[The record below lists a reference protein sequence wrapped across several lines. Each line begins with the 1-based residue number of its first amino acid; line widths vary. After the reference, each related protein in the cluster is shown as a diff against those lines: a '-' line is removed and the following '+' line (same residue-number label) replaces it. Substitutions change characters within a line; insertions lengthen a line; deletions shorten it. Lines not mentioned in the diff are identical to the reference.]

1 MQPEE
6 QRGPLSD
13 TRLFILAALIG
24 AGGMSLV
31 VAQVLWF
38 VPRAADLKFLLAVFL
53 AVPFITLLILPVMP
67 RQRHIDLKIRY
78 GWRSPV
84 AWIELGLPGALALI
98 SLAAIGF
105 SGDFGHNWG
114 LPMFLALVTGRNL
127 SLLARCLL
135 MEREARS
142 TSGRQRRG

>member
-1 MQPEE
+1 MQPEA
-6 QRGPLSD
+6 QGPVSD
-13 TRLFILAALIG
+13 TRLFTLAALIG
-24 AGGMSLV
+24 AAGMLLV
-31 VAQVLWF
+31 AAQALWF
-38 VPRAADLKFLLAVFL
+38 VPRAADLRFLLAVFL

-67 RQRHIDLKIRY
+67 RQRHIDLKTRY

-84 AWIELGLPGALALI
+84 AWIELGLPGVLSLI
-98 SLAAIGF
+98 SLAAIGL

-135 MEREARS
+135 MEREARAG
-142 TSGRQRRG
+142 SGRPRGG